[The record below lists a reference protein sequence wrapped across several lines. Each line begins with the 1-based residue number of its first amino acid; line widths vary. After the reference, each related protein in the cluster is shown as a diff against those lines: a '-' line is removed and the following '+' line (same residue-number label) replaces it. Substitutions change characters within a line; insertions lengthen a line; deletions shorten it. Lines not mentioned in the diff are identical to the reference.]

1 MAVENTILAPVSA
14 GELLDKITI
23 LRIKVLRIS
32 DAAKRALAADELR
45 QLDVIAD
52 RYLAPSPAVTRSMTE
67 LQDVNEQL
75 WDIEDDIRRK
85 EHAGEFDS
93 VFIELARAVYFTNDR
108 RAAIKRTLN
117 QMLGSA
123 IVEVKEYV

>member
-1 MAVENTILAPVSA
+1 MPDENAILAPVSA
-14 GELLDKITI
+14 GELLDKISI
-23 LRIKVLRIS
+23 LRIKVLRIT
-32 DAAKRALAADELR
+32 DAAKRALAEDELR
-45 QLDVIAD
+45 QLDSIARRHVAED
-52 RYLAPSPAVTRSMTE
+52 PAVTRCMTD

-85 EHAGEFDS
+85 EHAGEFDGG
-93 VFIELARAVYFTNDR
+93 FIELARSVYFTNDR

-117 QMLGSA
+117 QLLGSQ